1 MPSLAARPGLA
12 RDEEGGAMNEAY
24 KQSGHKYRGRNVG
37 RGGRQQS
44 KITKALKN
52 IASFDLI
59 DEVLRE
65 DRRRREAR
73 ERQGVAA

>member
-1 MPSLAARPGLA
+1 MAGK
-12 RDEEGGAMNEAY
+12 GAEMNEAY
-24 KQSGHKYRGRNVG
+24 RQSGHKYRGRNVG

-44 KITKALKN
+44 KITKALRN

-59 DEVLRE
+59 DDVLRE

-73 ERQGVAA
+73 ERQGVTA

>member
-1 MPSLAARPGLA
+1 MLALAARPGLA
-12 RDEEGGAMNEAY
+12 RDEGGGEMNEAY

-44 KITKALKN
+44 KITKALRN

-59 DEVLRE
+59 DDVLRE

-73 ERQGVAA
+73 ERQAA

>member
-12 RDEEGGAMNEAY
+12 RDDGGGEMNEAY

-44 KITKALKN
+44 KITKALRN

-59 DEVLRE
+59 DDVLRE

>member
-1 MPSLAARPGLA
+1 MAGK
-12 RDEEGGAMNEAY
+12 GAEVSEAY
-24 KQSGHKYRGRNVG
+24 KQTGHKYRGRNVG

-44 KITKALKN
+44 KITKALRN

-59 DEVLRE
+59 DDVLRE

-73 ERQGVAA
+73 EQQGVTA

>member
-1 MPSLAARPGLA
+1 
-12 RDEEGGAMNEAY
+12 MNEAY

-44 KITKALKN
+44 KITKALRN

-73 ERQGVAA
+73 ERQGITI

>member
-1 MPSLAARPGLA
+1 
-12 RDEEGGAMNEAY
+12 MNEAY

-37 RGGRQQS
+37 RGGRSQS
-44 KITKALKN
+44 KITKALRN

-59 DEVLRE
+59 DDVLRE

-73 ERQGVAA
+73 EQQGVTA

>member
-1 MPSLAARPGLA
+1 MAGK
-12 RDEEGGAMNEAY
+12 GAEVSEAY
-24 KQSGHKYRGRNVG
+24 KQTGHKYRGRNVG

-44 KITKALKN
+44 KITKALQN

-59 DEVLRE
+59 DDVLRE

-73 ERQGVAA
+73 ERQGVTA

>member
-1 MPSLAARPGLA
+1 
-12 RDEEGGAMNEAY
+12 MNEAY

-37 RGGRQQS
+37 RGSRQQS
-44 KITKALKN
+44 KITKALRN

-73 ERQGVAA
+73 ERQGITI

>member
-1 MPSLAARPGLA
+1 
-12 RDEEGGAMNEAY
+12 MNEAY

-59 DEVLRE
+59 DDVLRE
-65 DRRRREAR
+65 DRRRREAW
-73 ERQGVAA
+73 ERHNINSYTNCVGINEV